1 MAKGDFVF
9 EVKESDYV
17 KITSA
22 LEKLSD
28 IEQSTI
34 LKQGFKQGSNML
46 LVTGKASFL
55 AKNKKK
61 TGNLYRAFTDKLNK
75 KKKGIVGTYVG
86 FKRGKGK
93 GNHSHLIDKGTTHRY
108 TQKAYVDKL
117 GRKYPKGMYRGKIDQ
132 AGVGSRGRQK
142 TGKTF
147 FWSSVVEQRGDDA
160 MKRVTDAIYRYLN
173 AIK

>member
-9 EVKESDYV
+9 SVKETDYI
-17 KITSA
+17 KIKGA

-28 IEQSTI
+28 VEQSTV

-46 LVTGKASFL
+46 LVAGKASFL

-86 FKRGKGK
+86 FKRGAGK
-93 GNHSHLIDKGTTHRY
+93 GNHAHLINYPTQHRFTKKGY
-108 TQKAYVDKL
+108 
-117 GRKYPKGMYRGKIDQ
+117 YRGKIDQ
-132 AGVGSRGRQK
+132 AGVGSRGRKK
-142 TGKTF
+142 TGATY

-160 MKRVTDAIYRYLN
+160 MRRVTDAILRALN

>member
-9 EVKESDYV
+9 SVKDTDYI
-17 KITSA
+17 KIKGA

-28 IEQSTI
+28 VEQSTV

-46 LVTGKASFL
+46 LVAGKASFL

-86 FKRGKGK
+86 FKRGAGK
-93 GNHSHLIDKGTTHRY
+93 GNHAHLINYPTQHRFTKKGY
-108 TQKAYVDKL
+108 
-117 GRKYPKGMYRGKIDQ
+117 YRGKIDQ
-132 AGVGSRGRQK
+132 AGVGSRGRKK
-142 TGKTF
+142 TGATY
-147 FWSSVVEQRGDDA
+147 FWSSVVETKGDDA
-160 MKRVTDAIYRYLN
+160 MKRVTDSIYRYLN

>member
-9 EVKESDYV
+9 EVSEADYARL
-17 KITSA
+17 TAA
-22 LEKLSD
+22 LEELSE

-34 LKQGFKQGSNML
+34 LKQGFKQGSSML
-46 LVTGKASFL
+46 LTAGKSSFL

-86 FKRGKGK
+86 FKRGAGK
-93 GNHSHLIDKGTTHRY
+93 GNHAHLINYPTQHRFTKKGY
-108 TQKAYVDKL
+108 
-117 GRKYPKGMYRGKIDQ
+117 YRGKIDQ
-132 AGVGSRGRQK
+132 AGVGSRGRKK
-142 TGKTF
+142 TGATY
-147 FWSSVVEQRGDDA
+147 FWSDVVDNRGPVAMQR
-160 MKRVTDAIYRYLN
+160 VIDAIYRALN